1 MIQPSFEAKIGTA
14 LRRWPESDGLAIATA
29 SLLVPVIVIA
39 NLLLMTRSL
48 GLWYRGNGSS
58 DALAAKDAA
67 ACLDVQ

>member
-1 MIQPSFEAKIGTA
+1 
-14 LRRWPESDGLAIATA
+14 
-29 SLLVPVIVIA
+29 
-39 NLLLMTRSL
+39 MTRSL